1 MSPDIRAVKLLH
13 FIFRAISLLK
23 RTFFSNVQLWRLV
36 YLDSHWLEKHYIP
49 HLKAL
54 ISALHVGEINCGS
67 KVRGFSGIPRKFSP
81 IPRFLGTGTGTGI
94 LGNLDWGFL
103 GINPENPR
111 ISGTGTGIHLSKG
124 SGTGRGR
131 GQLKASGNR
140 ARFPD
145 SPNNPRNWN

>member
-1 MSPDIRAVKLLH
+1 M
-13 FIFRAISLLK
+13 
-23 RTFFSNVQLWRLV
+23 
-36 YLDSHWLEKHYIP
+36 
-49 HLKAL
+49 KAL

-81 IPRFLGTGTGTGI
+81 IPRFLGMGKGI

-111 ISGTGTGIHLSKG
+111 ISGTGTGLHLSKG

-131 GQLKASGNR
+131 GQPKFWG
-140 ARFPD
+140 FFGEK
-145 SPNNPRNWN
+145 SPKIVEIRGGDGGRILGDLPHTTEHC

>member
-1 MSPDIRAVKLLH
+1 M
-13 FIFRAISLLK
+13 
-23 RTFFSNVQLWRLV
+23 
-36 YLDSHWLEKHYIP
+36 
-49 HLKAL
+49 KAL

-81 IPRFLGTGTGTGI
+81 IPRFLGTGTGI

-111 ISGTGTGIHLSKG
+111 ISGTGTGLHLPKG

-131 GQLKASGNR
+131 GQPKFWGFFGEKSPKIVEIRGGDGGRILGDLPHTNTYIIFIPEAS
-140 ARFPD
+140 
-145 SPNNPRNWN
+145 